1 LRQLCASSNA
11 RPDLGR
17 KLSLGGHQ
25 SSSSSDNAIKY
36 TTSHIWRAQAA
47 VRCLED
53 CPIYSEHVRLLAVVS
68 EVFAYIAGK
77 ILTNCRVI
85 SIGKFGTFPVN
96 LVLGRP
102 YYSTYEIHETGE
114 QDGEKKNVRLRMV
127 PASELNAE
135 ILSEDVPTS
144 ETRAEPTEG
153 EDRDGF
159 DIVADD
165 GTVLMKN
172 NRLTIDDASRQ
183 TLSME
188 EIEKLKKADTSS
200 GKEIIERIMK
210 AHTNLDE
217 KTTFSLAKY
226 TLRKAKKYMKRFTV
240 LPMDVGILTQYLL
253 DQKEAG
259 RIMELREELLGLITA
274 WSNVHYGG
282 QHQQH
287 ITDDGVGRVGGGRW
301 LVLDETSGLV
311 TAALAEKMGLLY
323 PDDESDGAAANP
335 ASNEEDE
342 GVAMDETANISG
354 DGQVKDSANDVT
366 MTDRDQP
373 PAQEE
378 KVNPEKSRP
387 STNRYKGQVASTN
400 TIHLIHANAQPNVSV
415 LKYFGYD
422 TNNPS
427 PTHPLHTHL
436 KPLSW
441 LQLLDPTVDTTYQ
454 EPPSLSAAEL
464 SALKSGKRSTYYKKR
479 RRWERCKSIVDE
491 TRQGG
496 FDGLVIASYMTPQ
509 SVLKHLVPLVRGGG
523 HIVIYSPTIEPLTQ
537 LMDLYSKD
545 RKTAYINLK
554 DEGKEEEMRNEED
567 FPVDPRLLLAPT
579 LQTTRARVYQV
590 LPGRTHPLMG
600 MRGAAEGFVFTAR
613 RVVPVEGKVEARG
626 NFSKKRKVA
635 S

>member
-1 LRQLCASSNA
+1 
-11 RPDLGR
+11 
-17 KLSLGGHQ
+17 
-25 SSSSSDNAIKY
+25 
-36 TTSHIWRAQAA
+36 
-47 VRCLED
+47 
-53 CPIYSEHVRLLAVVS
+53 
-68 EVFAYIAGK
+68 
-77 ILTNCRVI
+77 
-85 SIGKFGTFPVN
+85 
-96 LVLGRP
+96 
-102 YYSTYEIHETGE
+102 
-114 QDGEKKNVRLRMV
+114 MV

-135 ILSEDVPTS
+135 ILSEDIPSS
-144 ETRAEPTEG
+144 ESRAEPTEG
-153 EDRDGF
+153 EDGDGF

-282 QHQQH
+282 EHQQH
-287 ITDDGVGRVGGGRW
+287 MTEDGNGMVGGGRW

-311 TAALAEKMGLLY
+311 TAAIAEKMGLLY
-323 PDDESDGAAANP
+323 AEDESAGS
-335 ASNEEDE
+335 ASNEEQDE
-342 GVAMDETANISG
+342 NAMNGMEGANG
-354 DGQVKDSANDVT
+354 DDHENDTTTDVI

-373 PAQEE
+373 QVQAATSNQE
-378 KVNPEKSRP
+378 KVRA
-387 STNRYKGQVASTN
+387 STNRYKGQVSSTN
-400 TIHLIHANAQPNVSV
+400 TIHLVHANAQPNVSI

-454 EPPSLSAAEL
+454 EPPSLSPAEL
-464 SALKSGKRSTYYKKR
+464 SALKPGKRSTYYKKR
-479 RRWERCKSIVDE
+479 RRWERCKQIVDE
-491 TRQGG
+491 TRAGG
-496 FDGLVIASYMTPQ
+496 FDGLIVASYMTP
-509 SVLKHLVPLVRGGG
+509 SSILKHLVPLVRGGG

-554 DEGKEEEMRNEED
+554 DEGREEEMRNEED

-626 NFSKKRKVA
+626 NYSKKRKVVT
-635 S
+635 

>member
-1 LRQLCASSNA
+1 M
-11 RPDLGR
+11 
-17 KLSLGGHQ
+17 Q
-25 SSSSSDNAIKY
+25 SSIRPHTYGA
-36 TTSHIWRAQAA
+36 
-47 VRCLED
+47 L
-53 CPIYSEHVRLLAVVS
+53 RLPSGVL
-68 EVFAYIAGK
+68 K
-77 ILTNCRVI
+77 IVQFTPNTVI
-85 SIGKFGTFPVN
+85 SIGKFGNFPVN

-102 YYSTYEIHETGE
+102 YYSTYEIHETTE

-153 EDRDGF
+153 EDGDGF

-226 TLRKAKKYMKRFTV
+226 TLRKAKKYIKRFTV

-282 QHQQH
+282 EHQQH
-287 ITDDGVGRVGGGRW
+287 ITDDGVGRIGGGRW

-311 TAALAEKMGLLY
+311 TAAIAEKMGLLY
-323 PDDESDGAAANP
+323 PDDESDGAAVNP
-335 ASNEEDE
+335 ASNEEDD
-342 GVAMDETANISG
+342 GDAMDEALDING
-354 DGQVKDSANDVT
+354 DGQGNHSANDVT
-366 MTDRDQP
+366 MTDVDAP
-373 PAQEE
+373 SAQAE
-378 KVNPEKSRP
+378 KVNSGKSRP
-387 STNRYKGQVASTN
+387 STNRYKAQVASTN
-400 TIHLIHANAQPNVSV
+400 TIHLIHANAQPNVSI

-427 PTHPLHTHL
+427 TTHPLHTHL

-441 LQLLDPTVDTTYQ
+441 LQLLDPTADTTYQ
-454 EPPSLSAAEL
+454 EPTPLSSAEL

-479 RRWERCKSIVDE
+479 RRWERCTSIVDE
-491 TRQGG
+491 TRAGG
-496 FDGLVIASYMTPQ
+496 FDGLVIASHMTPQ

-554 DEGKEEEMRNEED
+554 DEGKEEEMRNEDD

-600 MRGAAEGFVFTAR
+600 MRGGPEGFVFTAR

>member
-1 LRQLCASSNA
+1 M
-11 RPDLGR
+11 
-17 KLSLGGHQ
+17 KH
-25 SSSSSDNAIKY
+25 
-36 TTSHIWRAQAA
+36 
-47 VRCLED
+47 
-53 CPIYSEHVRLLAVVS
+53 
-68 EVFAYIAGK
+68 
-77 ILTNCRVI
+77 RVI
-85 SIGKFGTFPVN
+85 SIGKFGSFPVN

-102 YYSTYEIHETGE
+102 YYSTYEIHETVEEEG
-114 QDGEKKNVRLRMV
+114 QKRNVRLRMV

-135 ILSEDVPTS
+135 ILSEDIPSS
-144 ETRAEPTEG
+144 ESRAEPTEA
-153 EDRDGF
+153 EDGDGF

-282 QHQQH
+282 EHQQH
-287 ITDDGVGRVGGGRW
+287 TTKDGAGRVGGGRW

-311 TAALAEKMGLLY
+311 TAAIAEKMGLLY
-323 PDDESDGAAANP
+323 PEDESAGATAHP
-335 ASNEEDE
+335 PSNEEED
-342 GVAMDETANISG
+342 GDGMDETVTVNGG
-354 DGQVKDSANDVT
+354 DQKNDTTTDVT
-366 MTDRDQP
+366 MTNGDQP
-373 PAQEE
+373 QAQ
-378 KVNPEKSRP
+378 VANPNHDRARA
-387 STNRYKGQVASTN
+387 STNRYKGQVSSTN

-441 LQLLDPTVDTTYQ
+441 LQLLDPAVDTTYQ
-454 EPPSLSAAEL
+454 EPPSLSPAEL

-491 TRQGG
+491 TRGGG
-496 FDGLVIASYMTPQ
+496 FDGLIIASYMTPA

-523 HIVIYSPTIEPLTQ
+523 HIVIYSPTIQPLTQ

-545 RKTAYINLK
+545 RKTAYITLK
-554 DEGKEEEMRNEED
+554 DEGREEMRNEED

-600 MRGAAEGFVFTAR
+600 MRGAAEGFMFTAR

-626 NFSKKRKVA
+626 NYSKKRKVA